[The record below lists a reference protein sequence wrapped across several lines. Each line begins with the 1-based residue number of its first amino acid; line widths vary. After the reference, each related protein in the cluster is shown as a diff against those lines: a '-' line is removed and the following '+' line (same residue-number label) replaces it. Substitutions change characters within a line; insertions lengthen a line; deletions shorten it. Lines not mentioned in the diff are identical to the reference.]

1 MLNQEHSSRLMAEAR
16 QAYQQGNLAR
26 AEELCRQILAAQHP
40 HPDALNLLGAIAQQV
55 GRTDVAIACLRQAVQ
70 ADPSNAHYHNNLG
83 VYCTHAE
90 QLPEAVES
98 YRQAIRL
105 RPDFAEAHNNLT
117 YALYGLGRMEEA
129 RASGEQALRLRPS
142 FPEANNHLGLA
153 LMELDRAGE
162 AAEQFQKAL
171 RLQPRLPAVQ
181 RNLANAMRA
190 LGRHADAMFHFQQ
203 ALQLDPNFAEVHC
216 DLGDYLKEQGRFEE
230 AVNHFRQALRI
241 KPDYALVYWN
251 MSEFAN
257 QGHCHLTQEELAH
270 IQSIL
275 QSDRLPLLSRSVL
288 HMTLGNVFD
297 KQGPWDQAFSHFR
310 QGNALRKQ
318 LLDQMGQ
325 GFDVAAHRIA
335 IDRTIATFTEEFF
348 RQERPG
354 ASDSELPVFVVGMPR
369 SGTSLVEQI
378 LASHSQA
385 AGAGELWDLPNLVA
399 SLQVRRNRRDEYPA
413 SLRSMKAAELGK
425 LAAPYLQR
433 LARTDGKAIRVV
445 DKMPQNFL
453 HLGLIALLFP
463 KARVIHCR
471 RDPLDV
477 CLSCYFQNFHRAN
490 FAWSLEDLGQYHA
503 EYERLMA
510 HWQDVLPLRMMEVRY
525 EDLVTR
531 QEELT
536 RELVRFCGLE
546 WEDSCLSFHK
556 NSRRVQTASALQVR
570 RPMYNSSIG
579 RWHKYRTQLEPLRQ
593 SLGLGSLNYPS
604 SEEHSKQGSFAGS
617 HNRD

>member
-1 MLNQEHSSRLMAEAR
+1 MLNQEHSSHLLAEAR

-26 AEELCRQILAAQHP
+26 AEDLCRQILAVQRA
-40 HPDALNLLGAIAQQV
+40 HPDALNLMGAIAQQV
-55 GRTDVAIACLRQAVQ
+55 GRTDVAIACLRHAVQ
-70 ADPSNAHYHNNLG
+70 SDPTNAHYHNNLG

-90 QLPEAVES
+90 QLLEAVES
-98 YRQAIRL
+98 YRKAIRL

-117 YALYGLGRMEEA
+117 YALYGLGRMDEA

-162 AAEQFQKAL
+162 AAEQFQTAL

-190 LGRHADAMFHFQQ
+190 LGRHADAMYHFQQ

-216 DLGDYLKEQGRFEE
+216 DLGDFLKEQGRFDE
-230 AVNHFRQALRI
+230 AVTHFRQALRS
-241 KPDYALVYWN
+241 KPDYALAYWN
-251 MSEFAN
+251 LSEFAN
-257 QGHCHLTQEELAH
+257 QGLSRLTPEELAQ
-270 IQSIL
+270 IQSL
-275 QSDRLPLLSRSVL
+275 LSSDRLPLLSKSVL

-297 KQGPWDQAFSHFR
+297 KQGPWDQAFPHFR

-318 LLDQMGQ
+318 LLEQMGQ
-325 GFDVAAHRIA
+325 GFDVAAHRTA

-348 RQERPG
+348 RQEPPG
-354 ASDSELPVFVVGMPR
+354 GSDSELPVFVVGMPR

-378 LASHSQA
+378 LASHSKA

-399 SLQVRRNRRDEYPA
+399 NLQRQNKRGVEYPA
-413 SLRSMKAAELGK
+413 SLGSMKAAELGK

-433 LARTDGKAIRVV
+433 LARTDDKAIRVV

-471 RDPLDV
+471 RDPFDV
-477 CLSCYFQNFHRAN
+477 CLSCYFQNFHRVN

-510 HWQDVLPLRMMEVRY
+510 HWQGVLPLRMMEVRY

-531 QEELT
+531 QEEVT
-536 RELVRFCGLE
+536 RELVSFCGLE

-556 NSRRVQTASALQVR
+556 NSRPVQTASALQVR
-570 RPMYNSSIG
+570 RPMYSSSIG
-579 RWHKYRTQLEPLRQ
+579 RWQKYRSHLEPLRQ
-593 SLGLGSLNYPS
+593 ALGLGSLSYPGPGD
-604 SEEHSKQGSFAGS
+604 HSKHVAYAGS
-617 HNRD
+617 QNRD